1 MNLACVSQMIKMRQT
16 LLRTWIQTR
25 NVLRL
30 IGLDSFHLARI
41 IVKEVRIRAI
51 SFEHIVINIILVNY
65 SVVSGGA
72 ALIGGSLIAATS
84 IFTPAAGALVLGNN

>member
-1 MNLACVSQMIKMRQT
+1 MGGPCDFSVSPSPFGPDFGT
-16 LLRTWIQTR
+16 SDS
-25 NVLRL
+25 
-30 IGLDSFHLARI
+30 GLT
-41 IVKEVRIRAI
+41 
-51 SFEHIVINIILVNY
+51 IILVNY